1 MRFLLSA
8 AMLAAFAANA
18 AAQTAGGQ
26 FVDRDGSEIG
36 SVTIETTAS
45 GMLLVKAQAT
55 GIPAGSHGFHIHET
69 GACDPASGFESAGGH
84 LAGGNQHGV
93 MYEGGPHPGDFP
105 NVHTGKDG
113 ILRVE
118 FFTDRLAL
126 AGEGSILE
134 GDGAAVVV
142 HASADD
148 YSSQP
153 SGKAGDRIA
162 CAILSAQ

>member
-1 MRFLLSA
+1 
-8 AMLAAFAANA
+8 MLAAFAASA

-26 FVDRDGSEIG
+26 FVNRDGREIG
-36 SVTIETTAS
+36 SVTIETTSS
-45 GMLLVKAQAT
+45 GMLLAKAQAT

-69 GACDPASGFESAGGH
+69 GACDPSTGFESAGGH
-84 LAGGNQHGV
+84 LAGERQHGV
-93 MYEGGPHPGDFP
+93 MHEGGPHPGDFP
-105 NVHTGKDG
+105 NVHTGEDG

-126 AGEGSILE
+126 MGEGSILE

-142 HASADD
+142 HASPDD

-162 CAILSAQ
+162 CAVLSAQ